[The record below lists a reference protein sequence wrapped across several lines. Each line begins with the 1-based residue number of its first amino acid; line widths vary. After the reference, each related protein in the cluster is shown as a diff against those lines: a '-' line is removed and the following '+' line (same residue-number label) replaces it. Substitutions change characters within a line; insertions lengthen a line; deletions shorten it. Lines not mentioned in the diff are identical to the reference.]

1 MTIGDLSTR
10 NSVLINIFTIL
21 LLILGAISVLRLPQ
35 EQFSEVPFFFINI
48 TVPWPGVSAED
59 IEESVTTT
67 IENEME
73 GVDRLS
79 QFSSVTRDGVTT
91 VVLQFDQE
99 INRQAFDRVF
109 QDVRNRFATLNLPD
123 GVAQESI
130 TEFSSN
136 DFLPVIEVVLFGD
149 VGYEALNRTA
159 ESLSDR
165 LTTIPDVSGV
175 DIVGARERTFF
186 VEADPVRLES
196 FGVTVEQVVGSVQA
210 RNTTTPGGS
219 LRTPTRQFLLRTIG
233 DVSGAEE
240 LEDVVVRSVTN
251 GPAASAGAGGS
262 SGSSAQ
268 GLVRVRD
275 VASVFEG
282 YDEDG
287 VRARFNGQESITLR
301 IAKIPGGSS
310 VSIAEEAERRI
321 ESLRGTLI
329 PEGMEVAF
337 VNDSTVQIR
346 DSINVLVSNAVLGL
360 VLLVAILLVFIGVRN
375 ALMTALGIPVTFA
388 ITFIILESL
397 GETLNSN
404 TLFALVLVL
413 GLIVDHAIVIV
424 ENSFRLQSQ
433 GLSRHDAAIK
443 GVNQVVVPVW
453 AATAT
458 TVAAFLPLA
467 FLPGIIGRFLRVVPI
482 TVAIALIASTF
493 EASVFLPSHF
503 ADWPGKSRQGRIAAG
518 FERFKDAF
526 RAFLTAV
533 YRRRV
538 LAVLSMLLVMIGS
551 FSLVGFI
558 GQDLFAAEDA
568 SQFFIDIEMPPG
580 TPIEQTDEVVRRFE
594 ERFMP
599 LVGQGEYRAVNA
611 YVGFAAGEAQN
622 RSDPRVGQLVI
633 DLLEA
638 DEGRPRSVLEILTEA
653 EQMASDIP
661 GAEFVRF
668 RRQQTGPPVDAPLV
682 YRLFG
687 DSYDELILATE
698 AIRAEL
704 IATDGIFDIRDN
716 FEVSTPELRVTVDD
730 TEAARFGLNRQS
742 VGRYIRA
749 GFEGLPAGRVF
760 TDNRETPVRVRYAFN
775 GPMTAQRLLDLSVPT
790 NDGRRIPISS
800 IARVEDEDAIASI
813 QRLNGRREVTIEA
826 EALEGVD
833 LGAIDARIV
842 ELFDGELSRSAPGV
856 ELETEGQFAEFQNL
870 LIDILRTFL
879 IGVFLIY
886 MILATQFNSYTQ
898 PVLILFS
905 VPFAFVGVVLYLFL
919 SGTALSSIVIY
930 AAVALAGI
938 AVNDSIVLISFINE
952 LKEDGWAIRDA
963 IIEAAATRLRPI
975 LLTSLTTIAG
985 LLPTALGLGGQS
997 VVWGPMAATIVFGL
1011 VFSTITALLIIP
1023 CLYGILFDT
1032 RKRRAA

>member
-1 MTIGDLSTR
+1 MTIGDFSTR

-21 LLILGAISVLRLPQ
+21 LLVLGTISVIRLPQ

-59 IEESVTTT
+59 IEESVTTV

-123 GVAQESI
+123 GVGQERI

-159 ESLSDR
+159 ERLSDR
-165 LTTIPDVSGV
+165 LTTIREVSGV

-196 FGVTVEQVVGSVQA
+196 FGVTVEQLVGAVQA

-219 LRTPTRQFLLRTIG
+219 LRTPTRQFLLRTVG
-233 DVSGAEE
+233 DLSNAAE
-240 LEDVVVRSVTN
+240 LESVVVRSAAN
-251 GPAASAGAGGS
+251 GAGPAGGAPGGL
-262 SGSSAQ
+262 SGP
-268 GLVRVRD
+268 GLVRVQD
-275 VASVFEG
+275 VATVFEG

-301 IAKIPGGSS
+301 ITKVPGGSS

-321 ESLRGTLI
+321 ANLRGSVI

-346 DSINVLVSNAVLGL
+346 DSIDVLVSNAVLGL
-360 VLLVAILLVFIGVRN
+360 VLLVAILLVFVGVRN

-404 TLFALVLVL
+404 TLFGLVLVL

-424 ENSFRLQSQ
+424 ENSYRLQSQ
-433 GLSRHDAAIK
+433 GLSRRDAAIK
-443 GVNQVVVPVW
+443 GVNQVLVPVW

-503 ADWPGKSRQGRIAAG
+503 ADWPGRSREGRIGAR
-518 FERFKDAF
+518 FERFKDTF
-526 RAFLTAV
+526 RGFLTAV

-538 LAVLSMLLVMIGS
+538 LTVFAMLLVMVGS

-580 TPIEQTDEVVRRFE
+580 TPIQRTDEVVRRFE
-594 ERFMP
+594 ERLMP

-638 DEGRPRSVLEILTEA
+638 DEGRPRSVLAILTEA
-653 EQMASDIP
+653 EQMAADIP

-687 DSYDELILATE
+687 DSYEELILATE

-704 IATDGIFDIRDN
+704 IATDGVFDIRDN
-716 FEVSTPELRVTVDD
+716 FEVSTPELRITVDD
-730 TEAARFGLNRQS
+730 NEAARFGLNRQS
-742 VGRYIRA
+742 VGLYIRA

-760 TDNRETPVRVRYAFN
+760 TDNRETPVRVRYAFD
-775 GPMTAQRLLDLSVPT
+775 GAMTAERLLDLSVPT
-790 NDGRRIPISS
+790 NDGRRIPLST
-800 IARVEDEDAIASI
+800 IARVEDADAIASI

-826 EALEGVD
+826 EVQEGVD

-842 ELFDGELSRSAPGV
+842 ALFAEELSTIAPGV

-886 MILATQFNSYTQ
+886 MILATQFKSYTQ
-898 PVLILFS
+898 PALILFS
-905 VPFAFVGVVLYLFL
+905 VPFAFVGVVLFLFL
-919 SGTALSSIVIY
+919 SGTPLSSIVIY

-952 LKEDGWAIRDA
+952 LRDEGWAVRDA

-997 VVWGPMAATIVFGL
+997 VVWGPMASTIVFGL
-1011 VFSTITALLIIP
+1011 VFSTITALVIIP
-1023 CLYGILFDT
+1023 CLYGILFD
-1032 RKRRAA
+1032 RQKRRPA

>member
-1 MTIGDLSTR
+1 MTIGDFSTR
-10 NSVLINIFTIL
+10 NTVLINIFTIL
-21 LLILGAISVLRLPQ
+21 LLVLGTFSVIRLPQ

-59 IEESVTTT
+59 IEESVTTV

-123 GVAQESI
+123 GIGQERI

-159 ESLSDR
+159 ERLSDR
-165 LTTIPDVSGV
+165 LTTIRDVSGV

-186 VEADPVRLES
+186 IEADPVRLES
-196 FGVTVEQVVGSVQA
+196 FGVTVEQLVGAVQA
-210 RNTTTPGGS
+210 RNTTTPGGN
-219 LRTPTRQFLLRTIG
+219 LRTPTRQFLLRTVG
-233 DVSGAEE
+233 DVSNAAE
-240 LEDVVVRSVTN
+240 LESVVVRSVAN
-251 GPAASAGAGGS
+251 GAGAAGGVPGGLT
-262 SGSSAQ
+262 GS
-268 GLVRVRD
+268 GLVRVQD
-275 VASVFEG
+275 VATVFEG

-301 IAKIPGGSS
+301 IAKVPGGSS

-321 ESLRGTLI
+321 GNLRGSVI
-329 PEGMEVAF
+329 PEGVEVAF

-346 DSINVLVSNAVLGL
+346 DSIDVLVSNAVLGL
-360 VLLVAILLVFIGVRN
+360 VLLVAILLVFVGVRN

-404 TLFALVLVL
+404 TLFGLVLVL

-424 ENSFRLQSQ
+424 ENSYRLQSQ
-433 GLSRHDAAIK
+433 GLSRREAAIK
-443 GVNQVVVPVW
+443 GVNQVVIPVW

-503 ADWPGKSRQGRIAAG
+503 ADWPGRSRKSRIGGR
-518 FERFKDAF
+518 FERFKDTF
-526 RAFLTAV
+526 RGFLTAV

-538 LAVLSMLLVMIGS
+538 LTVFAMLLVMIGS

-580 TPIEQTDEVVRRFE
+580 TPIQRTDEVVRRFE
-594 ERFMP
+594 DRFMP

-638 DEGRPRSVLEILTEA
+638 DEGSPRSVLAILTEA
-653 EQMASDIP
+653 EQMAADIP

-687 DSYDELILATE
+687 DSYEELILATE

-704 IATDGIFDIRDN
+704 ISTDGVFDIRDN
-716 FEVSTPELRVTVDD
+716 FAISTPELRITVDD
-730 TEAARFGLNRQS
+730 NEAARFGLNRQS
-742 VGRYIRA
+742 VGLYIRA

-760 TDNRETPVRVRYAFN
+760 TDNRETPVRVRYAFD
-775 GPMTAQRLLDLSVPT
+775 GTMTAERLLDLSVPT
-790 NDGRRIPISS
+790 NDGRRVPLST
-800 IARVEDEDAIASI
+800 IARVEDADAIASI

-826 EALEGVD
+826 EVREGVD

-842 ELFDGELSRSAPGV
+842 TLFSEELSTVAPGV

-879 IGVFLIY
+879 IGIFLIY
-886 MILATQFNSYTQ
+886 MILATQFKSYTQ
-898 PVLILFS
+898 PALILFS
-905 VPFAFVGVVLYLFL
+905 VPFAFVGVVLFLFL
-919 SGTALSSIVIY
+919 SGTPLSSIVIY

-952 LKEDGWAIRDA
+952 LREQGWATRDA

-997 VVWGPMAATIVFGL
+997 VVWGPMASTIVFGL
-1011 VFSTITALLIIP
+1011 VFSTITALVIIP
-1023 CLYGILFDT
+1023 CLYGILFD
-1032 RKRRAA
+1032 RQKRRPA

>member
-1 MTIGDLSTR
+1 MTLGDFSTR

-21 LLILGAISVLRLPQ
+21 LLILGAISVIRLPQ

-59 IEESVTTT
+59 IEESVTTV
-67 IENEME
+67 IENEMQ

-79 QFSSVTRDGVTT
+79 QFNSVTRDGVTT
-91 VVLQFDQE
+91 VLLQFDQE
-99 INRQAFDRVF
+99 IDRQAFDRVF

-123 GVAQESI
+123 GVGQEVIS
-130 TEFSSN
+130 EFSSN

-149 VGYEALNRTA
+149 VGYEVLNRTA
-159 ESLSDR
+159 ENLSDR
-165 LTTIPDVSGV
+165 LTTIRDVSGV

-186 VEADPVRLES
+186 IDADPVRLES
-196 FGVTVEQVVGSVQA
+196 FGVTVEQVVGAVQA
-210 RNTTTPGGS
+210 RNATTPGGS

-233 DVSGAEE
+233 DVSAADE
-240 LEDVVVRSVTN
+240 LETVVLR
-251 GPAASAGAGGS
+251 ASDA
-262 SGSSAQ
+262 
-268 GLVRVRD
+268 GLVRVKD
-275 VASVFEG
+275 VATVFEG

-287 VRARFNGQESITLR
+287 IRARFNGQESITLR
-301 IAKIPGGSS
+301 ITKVPGGSS
-310 VSIAEEAERRI
+310 VDIAEEAARRI
-321 ESLRGTLI
+321 DTFRGTVI
-329 PEGMEVAF
+329 PDGIEVAF

-360 VLLVAILLVFIGVRN
+360 VLLVAILLVFVGVRN

-388 ITFIILESL
+388 ITFIVLESL

-404 TLFALVLVL
+404 TLFGLVLVL

-424 ENSFRLQSQ
+424 ENSYRLQSQ

-503 ADWPGKSRQGRIAAG
+503 ADWPGKSREGRIAAR
-518 FERFKDAF
+518 FERVKDSF
-526 RAFLTAV
+526 RGFLTLV
-533 YRRRV
+533 YRRRALTV
-538 LAVLSMLLVMIGS
+538 FVMLLVMIGS

-580 TPIEQTDEVVRRFE
+580 TPIHRTDEVVRRFE
-594 ERFMP
+594 DRFMP
-599 LVGQGEYRAVNA
+599 LVGQGEFRAINA
-611 YVGFAAGEAQN
+611 YVGFSAGEGQN
-622 RSDPRVGQLVI
+622 RTDPRVGQLVV

-638 DEGRPRSVLEILTEA
+638 DEGRPRSVLAIMNEA
-653 EQMASDIP
+653 EQMAADIP

-668 RRQQTGPPVDAPLV
+668 RRQQTGPPVDAPV
-682 YRLFG
+682 VFRLFG

-704 IATDGIFDIRDN
+704 MASEGIFDIRDN
-716 FEVSTPELRVTVDD
+716 FEVSTPELRITVDD

-742 VGRYIRA
+742 VGVYIRA

-760 TDNRETPVRVRYAFN
+760 TDNRETPVRVRYEFT
-775 GPMTAQRLLDLSVPT
+775 GPMTAERLLDLSVPT
-790 NDGRRIPISS
+790 ADGRRIPLST
-800 IARVEDEDAIASI
+800 IARVEDAEAIASI

-826 EALEGVD
+826 EALEGTD
-833 LGAIDARIV
+833 LGAVDARIV
-842 ELFDGELSRSAPGV
+842 ALFEDELAALAPGV

-879 IGVFLIY
+879 IGIFLIY

-952 LKEDGWAIRDA
+952 LREEGWAVRDA

-975 LLTSLTTIAG
+975 MLTSLTTIAG
-985 LLPTALGLGGQS
+985 LLPTALGLGGES
-997 VVWGPMAATIVFGL
+997 VIWGPMASTIVFGL
-1011 VFSTITALLIIP
+1011 IFSTITALIIIP
-1023 CLYGILFDT
+1023 CLYGILFDS
-1032 RKRRAA
+1032 RRRRAA

>member
-1 MTIGDLSTR
+1 MTLGDFSTR

-21 LLILGAISVLRLPQ
+21 LLILGAISVIRLPQ

-59 IEESVTTT
+59 IEESVTTV
-67 IENEME
+67 IENEMQ

-79 QFSSVTRDGVTT
+79 QFNSVTRDGVTT
-91 VVLQFDQE
+91 VLLQFDQE
-99 INRQAFDRVF
+99 IDRQAFDRVF

-123 GVAQESI
+123 GVGQEVIS
-130 TEFSSN
+130 EFSSN

-149 VGYEALNRTA
+149 VGYEVLNRTA
-159 ESLSDR
+159 ENLSDR
-165 LTTIPDVSGV
+165 LTTIRDVSGV

-186 VEADPVRLES
+186 IDADPVRLES
-196 FGVTVEQVVGSVQA
+196 FGVTVEQVVGAVQA
-210 RNTTTPGGS
+210 RNATTPGGS

-233 DVSGAEE
+233 DVSAADE
-240 LEDVVVRSVTN
+240 LETVVLR
-251 GPAASAGAGGS
+251 ASDA
-262 SGSSAQ
+262 
-268 GLVRVRD
+268 GLVRVQD
-275 VASVFEG
+275 VATVFEG

-287 VRARFNGQESITLR
+287 IRARFNGQESITLR
-301 IAKIPGGSS
+301 ITKVPGGSS
-310 VSIAEEAERRI
+310 VDIAEEAARRI
-321 ESLRGTLI
+321 DTFRGTVI
-329 PEGMEVAF
+329 PDGIEVAF

-360 VLLVAILLVFIGVRN
+360 VLLVAILLVFVGVRN

-388 ITFIILESL
+388 ITFIVLESL

-404 TLFALVLVL
+404 TLFGLVLVL

-424 ENSFRLQSQ
+424 ENSYRLQSQ

-503 ADWPGKSRQGRIAAG
+503 ADWPGKSREGRIAAR
-518 FERFKDAF
+518 FERVKDSF
-526 RAFLTAV
+526 RGFLTLV
-533 YRRRV
+533 YRRRALTV
-538 LAVLSMLLVMIGS
+538 FVMLLVMIGS

-580 TPIEQTDEVVRRFE
+580 TPIHRTDEVVRRFE
-594 ERFMP
+594 DRFMP
-599 LVGQGEYRAVNA
+599 LVGQGEFRAINA
-611 YVGFAAGEAQN
+611 YVGFSAGEGQN
-622 RSDPRVGQLVI
+622 RTDPRVGQLVV

-638 DEGRPRSVLEILTEA
+638 DEGRPRSVLAIMNEA
-653 EQMASDIP
+653 EQMAADIP

-668 RRQQTGPPVDAPLV
+668 RRQQTGPPVDAPV
-682 YRLFG
+682 VFRLFG

-704 IATDGIFDIRDN
+704 MASEGIFDIRDN
-716 FEVSTPELRVTVDD
+716 FEVSTPELRITVDD

-742 VGRYIRA
+742 VGVYIRA

-760 TDNRETPVRVRYAFN
+760 TDNRETPVRVRYEFA
-775 GPMTAQRLLDLSVPT
+775 GPMTAERLLDLSVPT
-790 NDGRRIPISS
+790 ADGRRIPLST
-800 IARVEDEDAIASI
+800 IARVEDAEAIASI

-826 EALEGVD
+826 EALEGTD
-833 LGAIDARIV
+833 LGAVDARIV
-842 ELFDGELSRSAPGV
+842 ALFEDELAALAPGV

-879 IGVFLIY
+879 IGIFLIY

-952 LKEDGWAIRDA
+952 LREEGWAVRDA

-975 LLTSLTTIAG
+975 MLTSLTTIAG
-985 LLPTALGLGGQS
+985 LLPTALGLGGES
-997 VVWGPMAATIVFGL
+997 VIWGPMASTIVFGL
-1011 VFSTITALLIIP
+1011 IFSTITALIIIP
-1023 CLYGILFDT
+1023 CLYGILFDS
-1032 RKRRAA
+1032 RRRRAA

>member
-1 MTIGDLSTR
+1 MTLGDFSTR

-21 LLILGAISVLRLPQ
+21 LLILGAISVIRLPQ

-59 IEESVTTT
+59 IEESVTTV
-67 IENEME
+67 IENEMQ

-79 QFSSVTRDGVTT
+79 QFNSVTRDGVTT
-91 VVLQFDQE
+91 VLLQFDQE
-99 INRQAFDRVF
+99 IDRQAFDRVF

-123 GVAQESI
+123 GVGQEVIS
-130 TEFSSN
+130 EFSSN

-149 VGYEALNRTA
+149 VGYEVLNRTA
-159 ESLSDR
+159 ENLSDR
-165 LTTIPDVSGV
+165 LTTIRDVSGV

-186 VEADPVRLES
+186 IDADPVRLES
-196 FGVTVEQVVGSVQA
+196 FGVTVEQVVGAVQA
-210 RNTTTPGGS
+210 RNATTPGGS

-233 DVSGAEE
+233 DVSAADE
-240 LEDVVVRSVTN
+240 LETVVLR
-251 GPAASAGAGGS
+251 ASDA
-262 SGSSAQ
+262 
-268 GLVRVRD
+268 GLVRVKD
-275 VASVFEG
+275 VATVFEG

-287 VRARFNGQESITLR
+287 IRARFNGQESITLR
-301 IAKIPGGSS
+301 ITKVPGGSS
-310 VSIAEEAERRI
+310 VDIAEEAARRI
-321 ESLRGTLI
+321 DTFRGTVI
-329 PEGMEVAF
+329 PDGIEVAF

-360 VLLVAILLVFIGVRN
+360 VLLVAILLVFVGVRN

-388 ITFIILESL
+388 ITFIVLESL

-404 TLFALVLVL
+404 TLFGLVLVL

-424 ENSFRLQSQ
+424 ENSYRLQSQ

-503 ADWPGKSRQGRIAAG
+503 ADWPGKSREGRIAAR
-518 FERFKDAF
+518 FERVKDSF
-526 RAFLTAV
+526 RGFLTLV
-533 YRRRV
+533 YRRRALTV
-538 LAVLSMLLVMIGS
+538 FVMLLVMIGS

-580 TPIEQTDEVVRRFE
+580 TPIHRTDEVVRRFE
-594 ERFMP
+594 DRFMP
-599 LVGQGEYRAVNA
+599 LVGQGEFRAINA
-611 YVGFAAGEAQN
+611 YVGFSAGEGQN
-622 RSDPRVGQLVI
+622 RTDPRVGQLVV

-638 DEGRPRSVLEILTEA
+638 DEGRPRSVLAIMNEA
-653 EQMASDIP
+653 EQMAADIP

-668 RRQQTGPPVDAPLV
+668 RRQQTGPPVDAPV
-682 YRLFG
+682 VFRLFG

-704 IATDGIFDIRDN
+704 MASEGIFDIRDN
-716 FEVSTPELRVTVDD
+716 FEVSTPELRITVDD

-742 VGRYIRA
+742 VGVYIRA

-760 TDNRETPVRVRYAFN
+760 TDNRETPVRVRYEFT
-775 GPMTAQRLLDLSVPT
+775 GPMTAERLLDLSVPT
-790 NDGRRIPISS
+790 ADGRRIPLST
-800 IARVEDEDAIASI
+800 IARVEDAEAIASI

-826 EALEGVD
+826 EALEGTD
-833 LGAIDARIV
+833 LGAVDARIV
-842 ELFDGELSRSAPGV
+842 ALFEDELAALAPGV

-879 IGVFLIY
+879 IGIFLIY

-952 LKEDGWAIRDA
+952 LREEGWAVRDA

-975 LLTSLTTIAG
+975 MLTSLTTIAG
-985 LLPTALGLGGQS
+985 LLPTALGLGGES
-997 VVWGPMAATIVFGL
+997 VIWGPMASTIVFGL
-1011 VFSTITALLIIP
+1011 IFSTITALIIIP
-1023 CLYGILFDT
+1023 CVYGILFDS
-1032 RKRRAA
+1032 RRRRAA

>member
-1 MTIGDLSTR
+1 MTLGDFSTR

-21 LLILGAISVLRLPQ
+21 LLILGAISVIRLPQ

-59 IEESVTTT
+59 IEESVTTV
-67 IENEME
+67 IENEMQ

-79 QFSSVTRDGVTT
+79 QFNSVTRDGVTT
-91 VVLQFDQE
+91 VLLQFDQE
-99 INRQAFDRVF
+99 IDRQAFDRVF

-123 GVAQESI
+123 GVGQEVIS
-130 TEFSSN
+130 EFSSN

-149 VGYEALNRTA
+149 VGYEVLNRTA
-159 ESLSDR
+159 ENLSDR
-165 LTTIPDVSGV
+165 LTTIRDVSGV

-186 VEADPVRLES
+186 IDADPVRLES
-196 FGVTVEQVVGSVQA
+196 FGVTVEQVVGAVQA
-210 RNTTTPGGS
+210 RNATTPGGS

-233 DVSGAEE
+233 DVSAVDE
-240 LEDVVVRSVTN
+240 LETVVLR
-251 GPAASAGAGGS
+251 ASDA
-262 SGSSAQ
+262 
-268 GLVRVRD
+268 GLVRVQD
-275 VASVFEG
+275 VATVFEG

-287 VRARFNGQESITLR
+287 IRARFNGQESITLR
-301 IAKIPGGSS
+301 ITKVPGGSS
-310 VSIAEEAERRI
+310 VDIAEEAARRI
-321 ESLRGTLI
+321 DTFRGTVI
-329 PEGMEVAF
+329 PDGIEVAF

-360 VLLVAILLVFIGVRN
+360 VLLVAILLVFVGVRN

-388 ITFIILESL
+388 ITFIVLESL

-404 TLFALVLVL
+404 TLFGLVLVL

-424 ENSFRLQSQ
+424 ENSYRLQSQ

-503 ADWPGKSRQGRIAAG
+503 ADWPGKSREGRIAAR
-518 FERFKDAF
+518 FERVKDSF
-526 RAFLTAV
+526 RGFLTLV
-533 YRRRV
+533 YRRRALTV
-538 LAVLSMLLVMIGS
+538 FVMLLVMIGS

-580 TPIEQTDEVVRRFE
+580 TPIHRTDEVVRRFE
-594 ERFMP
+594 DRFMP
-599 LVGQGEYRAVNA
+599 LVGQGEFRAINA
-611 YVGFAAGEAQN
+611 YVGFSAGEGQN
-622 RSDPRVGQLVI
+622 RTDPRVGQLVV

-638 DEGRPRSVLEILTEA
+638 DEGRPRSVLAIMNEA
-653 EQMASDIP
+653 EQMAADIP

-668 RRQQTGPPVDAPLV
+668 RRQQTGPPVDAPV
-682 YRLFG
+682 VFRLFG

-704 IATDGIFDIRDN
+704 MASEGIFDIRDN
-716 FEVSTPELRVTVDD
+716 FEVSTPELRITVDD

-742 VGRYIRA
+742 VGVYIRA

-760 TDNRETPVRVRYAFN
+760 TDNRETPVRVRYEFT
-775 GPMTAQRLLDLSVPT
+775 GPMTAERLLDLSVPT
-790 NDGRRIPISS
+790 ADGRRIPLST
-800 IARVEDEDAIASI
+800 IARVEDAEAIASI

-826 EALEGVD
+826 EALEGTD
-833 LGAIDARIV
+833 LGAVDARIV
-842 ELFDGELSRSAPGV
+842 ALFEDELAALAPGV

-879 IGVFLIY
+879 IGIFLIY

-952 LKEDGWAIRDA
+952 LREEGWAVRDA

-975 LLTSLTTIAG
+975 MLTSLTTIAG
-985 LLPTALGLGGQS
+985 LLPTALGLGGES
-997 VVWGPMAATIVFGL
+997 VIWGPMASTIVFGL
-1011 VFSTITALLIIP
+1011 IFSTITALIIIP
-1023 CLYGILFDT
+1023 CLYGILFDS
-1032 RKRRAA
+1032 RRRRAA

>member
-1 MTIGDLSTR
+1 MTIGDFSTR
-10 NSVLINIFTIL
+10 NTVLINIFTIL
-21 LLILGAISVLRLPQ
+21 LLVLGTFSVIRLPQ

-59 IEESVTTT
+59 IEESVTTV

-123 GVAQESI
+123 GIGQERI

-159 ESLSDR
+159 ERLSDR
-165 LTTIPDVSGV
+165 LTTIRDVSGV

-186 VEADPVRLES
+186 IEADPVRLES
-196 FGVTVEQVVGSVQA
+196 FGVTVEQLVGAVQA
-210 RNTTTPGGS
+210 RNTTTPGGN
-219 LRTPTRQFLLRTIG
+219 LRTPTRQFLLRTVG
-233 DVSGAEE
+233 DVSNAAE
-240 LEDVVVRSVTN
+240 LESVVVRSVAN
-251 GPAASAGAGGS
+251 GAGAAGGVPGGLT
-262 SGSSAQ
+262 GS
-268 GLVRVRD
+268 GLVRVQD
-275 VASVFEG
+275 VATVFEG

-301 IAKIPGGSS
+301 IAKVPGGSS

-321 ESLRGTLI
+321 GNLRGSVI
-329 PEGMEVAF
+329 PEGVEVAF

-346 DSINVLVSNAVLGL
+346 DSIDVLVSNAVLGL
-360 VLLVAILLVFIGVRN
+360 VLLVAILLVFVGVRN

-404 TLFALVLVL
+404 TLFGLVLVL

-424 ENSFRLQSQ
+424 ENSYRLQSQ
-433 GLSRHDAAIK
+433 GLSRREAAIK
-443 GVNQVVVPVW
+443 GVNQVVIPVW

-503 ADWPGKSRQGRIAAG
+503 ADWPGRSRKSRIGGR
-518 FERFKDAF
+518 FERFKDTF
-526 RAFLTAV
+526 RGFLTAV

-538 LAVLSMLLVMIGS
+538 LTVFAMLLVMIGS

-580 TPIEQTDEVVRRFE
+580 TPIQRTDEVVRRFE
-594 ERFMP
+594 DRFMP

-638 DEGRPRSVLEILTEA
+638 DEGRPRSVLAILTEA
-653 EQMASDIP
+653 EQMAADIP

-687 DSYDELILATE
+687 DSYEELILATE

-704 IATDGIFDIRDN
+704 ISTDGVFDIRDN
-716 FEVSTPELRVTVDD
+716 FAISTPELRITVDD
-730 TEAARFGLNRQS
+730 NEAARFGLNRQS
-742 VGRYIRA
+742 VGLYIRA

-760 TDNRETPVRVRYAFN
+760 TDNRETPVRVRYAFD
-775 GPMTAQRLLDLSVPT
+775 GTMTAERLLDLSVPT
-790 NDGRRIPISS
+790 NDGRRVPLST
-800 IARVEDEDAIASI
+800 IARVEDADAIASI

-826 EALEGVD
+826 EVREGVD

-842 ELFDGELSRSAPGV
+842 TLFSEELSTVAPGV

-879 IGVFLIY
+879 IGIFLIY
-886 MILATQFNSYTQ
+886 MILATQFKSYTQ
-898 PVLILFS
+898 PALILFS
-905 VPFAFVGVVLYLFL
+905 VPFAFVGVVLFLFL
-919 SGTALSSIVIY
+919 SGTPLSSIVIY

-952 LKEDGWAIRDA
+952 LREQGWATRDA

-997 VVWGPMAATIVFGL
+997 VVWGPMASTIVFGL
-1011 VFSTITALLIIP
+1011 VFSTITALVIIP
-1023 CLYGILFDT
+1023 CLYGILFD
-1032 RKRRAA
+1032 RQKRRPA

>member
-1 MTIGDLSTR
+1 MTLGDFSTR

-21 LLILGAISVLRLPQ
+21 LLILGAISVIRLPQ

-59 IEESVTTT
+59 IEESVTTV
-67 IENEME
+67 IENEMQ

-79 QFSSVTRDGVTT
+79 QFNSVTRDGVTT
-91 VVLQFDQE
+91 VLLQFDQE
-99 INRQAFDRVF
+99 IDRQAFDRVF

-123 GVAQESI
+123 GVGQEVIS
-130 TEFSSN
+130 EFSSN

-149 VGYEALNRTA
+149 VGYEVLNRTA
-159 ESLSDR
+159 ENLSDR
-165 LTTIPDVSGV
+165 LTTIRDVSGV

-186 VEADPVRLES
+186 IDADPVRLES
-196 FGVTVEQVVGSVQA
+196 FGVTVEQVVGAVQA
-210 RNTTTPGGS
+210 RNATTPGGS

-233 DVSGAEE
+233 DVSAADE
-240 LEDVVVRSVTN
+240 LETVVLR
-251 GPAASAGAGGS
+251 ASDA
-262 SGSSAQ
+262 
-268 GLVRVRD
+268 GLVRVKD
-275 VASVFEG
+275 VATVFEG

-287 VRARFNGQESITLR
+287 IRARFNGQESITLR
-301 IAKIPGGSS
+301 ITKVPGGSS
-310 VSIAEEAERRI
+310 VDIAEEAARRI
-321 ESLRGTLI
+321 DTFRGTVI
-329 PEGMEVAF
+329 PDGIEVAF

-360 VLLVAILLVFIGVRN
+360 VLLVAILLVFVGVRN

-388 ITFIILESL
+388 ITFIVLESL

-404 TLFALVLVL
+404 TLFGLVLVL

-424 ENSFRLQSQ
+424 ENSYRLQSQ

-503 ADWPGKSRQGRIAAG
+503 ADWPGKSREGRIAAR
-518 FERFKDAF
+518 FERVKDSF
-526 RAFLTAV
+526 RGFLTLV
-533 YRRRV
+533 YRRRALTV
-538 LAVLSMLLVMIGS
+538 FVMLLVMIGS

-580 TPIEQTDEVVRRFE
+580 TPIHRTDEVVRRFE
-594 ERFMP
+594 DRFMP
-599 LVGQGEYRAVNA
+599 LVGQGEFRAINA
-611 YVGFAAGEAQN
+611 YVGFSAGEGQN
-622 RSDPRVGQLVI
+622 RTDPRVGQLVV

-638 DEGRPRSVLEILTEA
+638 DEGRPRSVLAIMNEA
-653 EQMASDIP
+653 EQMAADIP

-668 RRQQTGPPVDAPLV
+668 RRQQTGPPVDAPV
-682 YRLFG
+682 VFRLFG

-704 IATDGIFDIRDN
+704 MASEGIFDIRDN
-716 FEVSTPELRVTVDD
+716 FEVSTPELRITVDD

-742 VGRYIRA
+742 VGVYIRA

-760 TDNRETPVRVRYAFN
+760 TDNRETPVRVRYEFT
-775 GPMTAQRLLDLSVPT
+775 GPMTAERLLDLSVPT
-790 NDGRRIPISS
+790 ADGRRIPLST
-800 IARVEDEDAIASI
+800 IARVEDAEAIASI

-826 EALEGVD
+826 EALEGTD
-833 LGAIDARIV
+833 LGAVDARIV
-842 ELFDGELSRSAPGV
+842 ALFEDELAALAPGV

-879 IGVFLIY
+879 IGIFLIY

-919 SGTALSSIVIY
+919 SGTALSCIVIY

-952 LKEDGWAIRDA
+952 LREEGWAVRDA

-975 LLTSLTTIAG
+975 MLTSLTTIAG
-985 LLPTALGLGGQS
+985 LLPTALGLGGES
-997 VVWGPMAATIVFGL
+997 VIWGPMASTIVFGL
-1011 VFSTITALLIIP
+1011 IFSTITALIIIP
-1023 CLYGILFDT
+1023 CVYGILFDS
-1032 RKRRAA
+1032 RRRRAA